1 MTPYDVWAEID
12 LKALSGNI
20 RKLKGLLK
28 GPTRFMAVV
37 KADAYG
43 HGAIH
48 TARQA
53 VSSGVDALGVAR
65 LGEAVE
71 LRHAGISVPILIFG
85 KTPPQQAGKLVAY
98 DLTQTVWSRREAAE
112 LSARALAIG
121 RSIKAHVKID
131 TGMGRLGMPA
141 GPGSLPGSRLPSSN
155 GASSGDDS
163 PAFGD
168 VVDDICAIHR
178 LEGLACE
185 GIYTHFASADD
196 ADKRM
201 ASQQLTIF
209 HRLLD
214 SLEKRGV
221 RFDVRHAAN
230 SAAVIDMP
238 ETHLD
243 MVRAGISMYGYYPSK
258 AVNHQNAGLVPV
270 MTLKSRIVQL
280 KTVGTGFTVSYGA
293 TAKTVRQTTIATVA
307 IGYADG
313 YSRLLSAGGKMTVR
327 GRLVPVLGRV
337 CMDYTMIDV
346 GDVPDVAVGDEVTVF
361 GGAGTNVLT
370 AEWLADKTGTIHYE
384 VLTSVSKRVCRLYA

>member
-12 LKALSGNI
+12 LKALSSNI
-20 RKLKGLLK
+20 RELKGLLK

-48 TARQA
+48 TAGQA
-53 VSSGVDALGVAR
+53 VSAGADVLGVAR

-71 LRHAGISVPILIFG
+71 LRHAGIDVPILIFG

-98 DLTQTVWSRREAAE
+98 DLIQTVWSCREAAE
-112 LSARALAIG
+112 FSARAAAIG
-121 RSIKAHVKID
+121 CRIKAHIKID

-141 GPGSLPGSRLPSSN
+141 GPGSSPRSSPGS
-155 GASSGDDS
+155 SSGEDS
-163 PAFGD
+163 AAFGA
-168 VVDDICAIHR
+168 VVDDICAIYR

-201 ASQQLTIF
+201 ASQQLAIF
-209 HRLLD
+209 NRLLD
-214 SLEKRGV
+214 HLEKRGV

-280 KTVGTGFTVSYGA
+280 KTVGPGFTVSYGA
-293 TAKTVRQTTIATVA
+293 TARTARKTTIATVA

-313 YSRLLSAGGKMTVR
+313 YSRLLSAAGKMTVR

-337 CMDYTMIDV
+337 CMDYTMVDV
-346 GDVPDVAVGDEVTVF
+346 GDVPDVAVGDDVTVF
-361 GGAGTNVLT
+361 GGAKTNVLT

-384 VLTSVSKRVCRLYA
+384 VLTSVSKRVCRLYG